1 MNFIFLEAMLPLGII
16 AGALCVMGASQHFI
30 HKAAYG
36 RVFKISTHIVSLLE
50 TLQLL
55 IRRFK
60 IICNSGFQPKHVR
73 SDKWD
78 VAMDRRDRSLMEAA
92 ASMKQSMAN

>member
-1 MNFIFLEAMLPLGII
+1 MNFIFLEAMLSLGII

-30 HKAAYG
+30 HKVAYG
-36 RVFKISTHIVSLLE
+36 RL
-50 TLQLL
+50 
-55 IRRFK
+55 
-60 IICNSGFQPKHVR
+60 KHVR

>member
-1 MNFIFLEAMLPLGII
+1 MSSLHVSDEGALTAAMLPLGII
-16 AGALCVMGASQHFI
+16 AGTLCVMGASQHFI

-36 RVFKISTHIVSLLE
+36 R
-50 TLQLL
+50 
-55 IRRFK
+55 
-60 IICNSGFQPKHVR
+60 PKHVR

>member
-36 RVFKISTHIVSLLE
+36 R
-50 TLQLL
+50 
-55 IRRFK
+55 
-60 IICNSGFQPKHVR
+60 PKHVR

-92 ASMKQSMAN
+92 ASMKQSMAS

>member
-1 MNFIFLEAMLPLGII
+1 MNFIFLEEILPLGII
-16 AGALCVMGASQHFI
+16 ACTLCVMGASQHFI

-36 RVFKISTHIVSLLE
+36 R
-50 TLQLL
+50 
-55 IRRFK
+55 
-60 IICNSGFQPKHVR
+60 PKHVR

-92 ASMKQSMAN
+92 TSMKQSMAN